1 MSKVKYPDREK
12 IRNQI
17 DIILDKSDLFN
28 DSQDKT
34 IHTDNKIVELKPV
47 REKIPVMRVI
57 QFVATAAAIVIFV
70 VAVKNYS
77 VVNKKHQEQKARYLW
92 LQEVQMVRMLYIQ
105 EKQAVLM
112 QVMRL
117 IPLRRLYMAI

>member
-34 IHTDNKIVELKPV
+34 IHASNKIVELKPV
-47 REKIPVMRVI
+47 RQGIQVTKIIPV
-57 QFVATAAAIVIFV
+57 V
-70 VAVKNYS
+70 VAVAAAVIFITTVNNYS
-77 VVNKKHQEQKARYLW
+77 S
-92 LQEVQMVRMLYIQ
+92 VRKDSYKRSQNPL
-105 EKQAVLM
+105 ATGSADGPDG
-112 QVMRL
+112 VM
-117 IPLRRLYMAI
+117 

>member
-47 REKIPVMRVI
+47 REKIPVMHVI

-77 VVNKKHQEQKARYLW
+77 VVNKKHQVQKARFRL
-92 LQEVQMVRMLYIQ
+92 LQEVQMDQMLNIQ
-105 EKQAVLM
+105 GKQEVLM
-112 QVMRL
+112 QVTRL

>member
-77 VVNKKHQEQKARYLW
+77 NKKPDTSGYRKCRWSGCCIYKRSRQF
-92 LQEVQMVRMLYIQ
+92 
-105 EKQAVLM
+105 
-112 QVMRL
+112 
-117 IPLRRLYMAI
+117 

>member
-1 MSKVKYPDREK
+1 M
-12 IRNQI
+12 
-17 DIILDKSDLFN
+17 FN